1 MKPIS
6 FWRRLLDLIAPRL
19 CVVCGHRLTV
29 TEEVICAKCNFHLPR
44 TGFHHHAYDNEM
56 AKLFW
61 AQIPIEK
68 ATAFFYY
75 EAHAETANII
85 YELKYKNHPE
95 IGNIVGRMLAKEIQ
109 PSGFFDGIDGI
120 VPVPLA
126 KKRLRQ
132 RGYNQS
138 MEIAQGVSEMTG
150 LPIYKKVVRRNSFK
164 GSQTN
169 KGRWDRQENVE
180 HVFEL
185 TDATAVSNKHLLLID
200 DVITTGA
207 TCIAPVPKPSV
218 SQATSA
224 SASSPSASPNHRFFT
239 FLPIY
244 FITFIF
250 FFVPLQP
257 NQR

>member
-1 MKPIS
+1 MKTTIS
-6 FWRRLLDLIAPRL
+6 FWTRLFDLISPRQ
-19 CVVCGHRLTV
+19 CVVCGERLTV
-29 TEEVICAKCNFHLPR
+29 TEQVICGKCNLHLPR
-44 TGFHHHAYDNEM
+44 TGYQYSPYDNVM

-61 AQIPIEK
+61 GQIHIER
-68 ATAFFYY
+68 ATAMFFY
-75 EAHAETANII
+75 ESHARTANII

-150 LPIYKKVVRRNSFK
+150 LPIYMKVVRRNSFK

-185 TDATAVSNKHLLLID
+185 TDATAVNNKHLLIID

-207 TCIAPVPKPSV
+207 TCIACAKALCQSGNIRI
-218 SQATSA
+218 SILALGFAKS
-224 SASSPSASPNHRFFT
+224 
-239 FLPIY
+239 
-244 FITFIF
+244 
-250 FFVPLQP
+250 
-257 NQR
+257 

>member
-1 MKPIS
+1 MSMMRWNTPMKPIS

-44 TGFHHHAYDNEM
+44 TGFHHHAYDNEI

-120 VPVPLA
+120 VPIPLA

-150 LPIYKKVVRRNSFK
+150 LPIYQKVVRRNSFK

-207 TCIAPVPKPSV
+207 TCIACAKALCQSGNIRI
-218 SQATSA
+218 SILALGFAKS
-224 SASSPSASPNHRFFT
+224 
-239 FLPIY
+239 
-244 FITFIF
+244 
-250 FFVPLQP
+250 
-257 NQR
+257 